1 MRVNKRRFVV
11 AIFIIAFLCV
21 NSYFNLVIG
30 ILLTI
35 LFVLSTANILNQYIR
50 TGRIAI
56 FTGRNRLAINFLLIQ
71 GFGYYG
77 YLARVG
83 LGLANYNFNDDVII
97 KGLIIAIIGI
107 IVFSIAYDA
116 TIKMSSNKSMLSF
129 DFKIRSVYQ
138 TPTYK
143 WVLLILAIIAG
154 FAVFWKIMGGIP
166 FFIADYSSAT
176 RTTVGKGLGYLEAF
190 NISLVT
196 LSLLLAIT
204 IIRKKQLNIYAG
216 ILLLIIIA
224 IFILSSD
231 RGGLMGYLMA
241 VWFIYSLYRG
251 QPTPKIFL
259 KVFILMVV
267 IAGVMGVL
275 KRNDK
280 SNLLLSGTIILT
292 EVAVEY
298 DNYNEIFNMVDN
310 RGHLYGSTLVPI
322 FTLPI
327 PRSIM
332 PNKDD
337 YLTAGNYFKIY
348 HNHNHIRVGE
358 RMGFL
363 GEMYLNFG
371 LLGCI
376 VGMVVLGYILA
387 ILDKNVN
394 LSSTLSVFIY
404 IQLVNLFSGY
414 AGDIATVFISFFM
427 RNFLIILVLI
437 FLCLIKA
444 NGNHIYRRL
453 SA

>member
-1 MRVNKRRFVV
+1 MRVNKRRLAVT
-11 AIFIIAFLCV
+11 IFIVAFLCI
-21 NSYFNLVIG
+21 NSYFNPVIG

-35 LFVLSTANILNQYIR
+35 LLCLSATNILGQYIK

-56 FTGRNRLAINFLLIQ
+56 FTGRNRLTINFFLIQ

-77 YLARVG
+77 YLARTS
-83 LGLANYNFNDDVII
+83 LGLANYNFKEDVII
-97 KGLIIAIIGI
+97 KGLIVAIIGI
-107 IVFSIAYDA
+107 LAFNIAYNA
-116 TIKMSSNKSMLSF
+116 AIKMSSKKSVFSF
-129 DFKIRSVYQ
+129 DFKIKSIYQ
-138 TPTYK
+138 APTYK
-143 WVLLILAIIAG
+143 WVLLIIATIAG
-154 FAVFWKIMGGIP
+154 FAVFWKMMGGIP
-166 FFIADYSSAT
+166 FFIADFSSEA

-196 LSLLLAIT
+196 LSLLLVIT

-216 ILLLIIIA
+216 IILLIIIT

-251 QPTPKIFL
+251 QPTPAIFL
-259 KVFILMVV
+259 KVLILMVV

-298 DNYNEIFNMVDN
+298 DNYNETFNMVDK
-310 RGHLYGSTLVPI
+310 GGYLYGSTLVPI

-332 PNKDD
+332 PDKDD

-371 LLGCI
+371 LSGCIIGMLVLGC
-376 VGMVVLGYILA
+376 ILA

-414 AGDIATVFISFFM
+414 AGDIATAFISFFM
-427 RNFLIILVLI
+427 RNFIIILVLTI
-437 FLCLIKA
+437 LFLIKY

-453 SA
+453 ST